1 MFEQIKENSPKGWKK
16 FFNWC
21 CNKNLIDKYY
31 WISSI
36 SEIKFVSLIGHLFTF
51 FDSVGIR
58 IAVIPHTNGTF
69 RPYLFRK
76 AGKVWTFLEL
86 EDYEYGF
93 SARPEAWKAA
103 IQKAFEI
110 YEKILEQSCLSK

>member
-21 CNKNLIDKYY
+21 CNKNLIDKYD

-51 FDSVGIR
+51 FDSVGIMIN
-58 IAVIPHTNGTF
+58 IAVWPNFEDGYTF
-69 RPYLFRK
+69 E
-76 AGKVWTFLEL
+76 AGEIFTGDFAGCVGAEGQFN
-86 EDYEYGF
+86 
-93 SARPEAWKAA
+93 SRQEAWEAA
-103 IQKAFEI
+103 IPKAFEI
-110 YEKILEQSCLSK
+110 YEKILEEK